1 MIGEP
6 IMRRVGSAPTLL
18 AFFALGGCASLGG
31 NIAGSFSCPAPDGV
45 CAPASAIDDRALA
58 MISGEEG
65 DRIIPTGSDAAPSS
79 NVSARQISRTA
90 LATSIAGASPVGAP
104 RTSEKVLRIVF
115 QPYVDERGRLHEA
128 SAIHAVVQQGE
139 WQEQARQDAAILPP
153 TGLAPMG
160 AGGESIGDALGRDD
174 AGAGGATMPD
184 PAAVAAAR
192 ARAANPIDGIKA
204 DVAQR
209 LHADRPRPTSPQV
222 VSKTVG
228 ITKQGGGAL
237 PEQAAASNGS
247 NTVQKPVSAEKA
259 EAARAATDQ
268 IKGSEPYQRRTGAI
282 EDAARAAASGAVTG
296 ASVKVESFPATVPEH
311 D

>member
-1 MIGEP
+1 MIGKP
-6 IMRRVGSAPTLL
+6 IRRRAGSAPTLL

-65 DRIIPTGSDAAPSS
+65 DRFIPAGADAAPAG

-90 LATSIAGASPVGAP
+90 LATSNAGVSPVGAP

-153 TGLAPMG
+153 TGLAATG
-160 AGGESIGDALGRDD
+160 AGGESISDALARDD
-174 AGAGGATMPD
+174 AAPVGAILPD

-192 ARAANPIDGIKA
+192 ARVANPIDGIKA

-209 LHADRPRPTSPQV
+209 LHADRPRPTSPQA

-228 ITKQGGGAL
+228 ITKQDGTAQ
-237 PEQAAASNGS
+237 PERAAGSIGS
-247 NTVQKPVSAEKA
+247 NAVQKPVSAEKA
-259 EAARAATDQ
+259 EAGRAATDQ
-268 IKGSEPYQRRTGAI
+268 IKASEPYQRSTGTI
-282 EDAARAAASGAVTG
+282 ESTARAAASGAVTG
-296 ASVKVESFPATVPEH
+296 ASVKAESFPATVPEH